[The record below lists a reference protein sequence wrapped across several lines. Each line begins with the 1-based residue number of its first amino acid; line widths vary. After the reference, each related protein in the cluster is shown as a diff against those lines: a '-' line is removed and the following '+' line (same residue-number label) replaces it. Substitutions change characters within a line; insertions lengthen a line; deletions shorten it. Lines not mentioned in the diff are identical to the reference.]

1 MTDDLVPRRAPRTL
15 RAPWADRLEEAA
27 TELADGIVRR
37 EREGAA
43 PHDAFA
49 ALRSRGLIGLT
60 VPAELGGEG
69 ASLADAAA
77 AARRLARVDGGLAHA
92 VGYHWVWLW
101 FVAAY
106 GAHGSEGATPTAPAR
121 ELARRTAADGLVW
134 ASIGSAFGGSG
145 GTVRSGGGYAV
156 SARRGFAT
164 GAPVADLLFT
174 QSVLAEDGRM
184 RIWAIPTDREG
195 VTVASDWDPV
205 GQRLSASPGVVL
217 EDVRVT
223 DDDLVAVANPP
234 SEHPLPLQ
242 SLMIPAF
249 QSLFGW
255 LAVGIAEG
263 ALLEAR
269 DYVRTQGRPWVHSP
283 AESATEDTHVLAGF
297 GRQVA
302 AVSAAAALVREGAI
316 ELDALAAHPT
326 SVTRA
331 QRGELAE
338 VIAAGKIAAH
348 HAGLAAASA
357 VFDLTGARS
366 ASASFGLDRHWR
378 NLRTLTLH
386 DPVAHKHE
394 ELGRY
399 FLSGDLPIPSVYR

>member
-1 MTDDLVPRRAPRTL
+1 MSDDLVPRRAARAR

-27 TELADGIVRR
+27 TQLADGIVRR
-37 EREGAA
+37 ERVGEA

-49 ALRSRGLIGLT
+49 VLRRLGLIGLT

-69 ASLADAAA
+69 ATLAETSE

-101 FVAAY
+101 FVSAY
-106 GAHGSEGATPTAPAR
+106 GVHGSEPAAPTAPAR
-121 ELARRTAADGLVW
+121 ELARRTAVDGLVW

-145 GTVRSGGGYAV
+145 GTVRSAGGYAV

-164 GAPVADLLFT
+164 GAPLADLLFT
-174 QSVLAEDGRM
+174 QSVLDEDGRM
-184 RIWAIPTDREG
+184 RVWAIPTDREG
-195 VTVASDWDPV
+195 VTVSGDWDPV

-217 EDVRVT
+217 DDVRAT
-223 DDDLVAVANPP
+223 DDDLVAIVSPP

-269 DYVRTQGRPWVHSP
+269 DYVRGHGRPWVHS
-283 AESATEDTHVLAGF
+283 AADTATEDVHVVAGF

-302 AVSAAAALVREGAI
+302 AVSAAAALVREGAA
-316 ELDALAAHPT
+316 ELDALAAAPT
-326 SVTRA
+326 SVTPA
-331 QRGELAE
+331 QRGEVAE

-348 HAGLAAASA
+348 HAGLDAASA

-386 DPVAHKHE
+386 DPVAYKHE